1 MQKETEELTCE
12 KETVV
17 EDIRAAYD
25 EQALASAEV
34 SFAQESLADIRRES
48 AEEKQRLNEEYD
60 EKKKALDDELTE
72 KRNESSL
79 LSTNIQR
86 KKNEGVTLDKQNETK
101 RKTSTDLDTEIKEK
115 REQAEK
121 LKTQVEQSLKENYV
135 IKQREDWQNPMFTGM
150 AKYLYIA
157 ATTIKNVAQWLV
169 WVAKE
174 TENNFMPAH

>member
-17 EDIRAAYD
+17 EDIRAVHD

-34 SFAQESLADIRRES
+34 SFAQESLADIRRDLLAKKS
-48 AEEKQRLNEEYD
+48 SVSMKRYD

-79 LSTNIQR
+79 LSTNLQR

-101 RKTSTDLDTEIKEK
+101 RKI
-115 REQAEK
+115 
-121 LKTQVEQSLKENYV
+121 LK
-135 IKQREDWQNPMFTGM
+135 
-150 AKYLYIA
+150 
-157 ATTIKNVAQWLV
+157 
-169 WVAKE
+169 
-174 TENNFMPAH
+174 